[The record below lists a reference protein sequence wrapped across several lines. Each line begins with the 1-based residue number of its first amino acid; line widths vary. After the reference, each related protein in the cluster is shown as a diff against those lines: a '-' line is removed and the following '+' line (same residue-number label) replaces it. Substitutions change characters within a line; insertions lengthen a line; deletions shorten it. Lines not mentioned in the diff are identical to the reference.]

1 MLIQNKEEY
10 NLLLRDTLY
19 NNAKKLRR
27 NYETG
32 VCTKQVENNVL
43 INHFLSVMDSPRLD
57 LTDEAKEVYMAYLRN
72 EYKLSLNV
80 KDLFFLL
87 S

>member
-1 MLIQNKEEY
+1 MLIQNQQEY
-10 NLLLRDTLY
+10 NLLLREALY
-19 NNAKKLRR
+19 DNGRKLRR

-43 INHFLSVMDSPRLD
+43 INHFLSVIDSPRLA
-57 LTDEAKEVYMAYLRN
+57 LTDEDKEVYIAFLRN
-72 EYKLSLNV
+72 QYKLSLNT

-87 S
+87 P